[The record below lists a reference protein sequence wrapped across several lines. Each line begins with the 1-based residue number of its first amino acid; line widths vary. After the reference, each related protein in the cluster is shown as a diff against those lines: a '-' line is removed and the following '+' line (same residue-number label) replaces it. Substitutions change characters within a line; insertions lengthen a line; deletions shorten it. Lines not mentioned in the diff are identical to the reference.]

1 MQKHR
6 GVTKRTL
13 WRSKMNDIPI
23 LLEHVDLLNGLDR
36 LDVELLERGLQ
47 FLVVGAGCLVHFL
60 DLSPWCAFPSE

>member
-1 MQKHR
+1 
-6 GVTKRTL
+6 
-13 WRSKMNDIPI
+13 MNDISI

-60 DLSPWCAFPSE
+60 YFSPWCTFPSE